1 MRLIQSHKPHKP
13 NKLLGSRQRNRNF
26 ACGLAAIS
34 LAIGSFQLRADHHE
48 EFEKVPLEEATIL
61 QIQSAMDAGTLTAE
75 ALVEMYLKRIEAYD
89 QKGPALNSMRYINPK
104 ALEVA
109 RALDCER
116 KEKGP
121 RSLLHGIPILPKDN
135 YDTYDMPTTG
145 GSKSLEGSYPLYDAF
160 TIRRLREQGAIILGK
175 TNLDEFNSGSSGT
188 SGLGGQ
194 VKNPYN
200 LNKSPGGS
208 SAGSGAA
215 IAAVFGQVG
224 LGTETGSSIRN
235 PSTKNNLVGIAS
247 TTGMVSR
254 YGILPSSILLDR
266 AGPMARNVTDAVIVF
281 HGMAGMD
288 VGDLITVQGLGHLPE
303 EGYLDHL
310 DPDGLKNARIGVL
323 RDNFGKD
330 PEDEEGLAVI
340 EKALEALDEA
350 GAILIDPA
358 PTGLDFFTI
367 LKDLRTGGAERK
379 EAMDLYLKN
388 RGPDAPVKSMADID
402 ASGLALGKLQKR
414 IKESLDS
421 GPMYFDE
428 DYIAFIRNRKAFQD
442 MLLDLYEKYDLDA
455 LVYPYQTKLEY
466 TLDVA
471 APEGGAV
478 EGASNYSTLG
488 RGTRISTTS
497 GFPGFT
503 IPAGFTESD
512 GMPIGL
518 EFLGKPYTEAKLIEL
533 TYAFEQA
540 TQHRRLPDT
549 TPSLGEFI
557 LVPAE

>member
-1 MRLIQSHKPHKP
+1 MKFSLLSDKALISKSLRGICFALAITQ
-13 NKLLGSRQRNRNF
+13 LALGSTS
-26 ACGLAAIS
+26 AL
-34 LAIGSFQLRADHHE
+34 ADHHE
-48 EFEKVPLEEATIL
+48 KFVEVPLEEATIL
-61 QIQSAMDAGTLTAE
+61 QIQSAMEAGTLTSE
-75 ALVEMYLKRIEAYD
+75 ALVGMYLKRIEAYD
-89 QKGPALNSMRYINPK
+89 QKGPALNAMRYVNPR
-104 ALEVA
+104 ALEIA
-109 RALDCER
+109 RELDCER

-121 RSLLHGIPILPKDN
+121 RGPLHGIPILPKDN

-145 GSKSLEGSYPLYDAF
+145 GSKTLEGSYPLYDAF
-160 TIRRLREQGAIILGK
+160 TIRRLREQGAVILGK

-247 TTGMVSR
+247 TTGMISR

-266 AGPMARNVTDAVIVF
+266 AGPMARSVTDAAIVF

-288 VGDLITVQGLGHLPE
+288 AGDLTTIQGLGHLPE
-303 EGYLDHL
+303 EGYLDYL
-310 DPDGLKNARIGVL
+310 DPHGLKNARIGVL

-330 PEDEEGLAVI
+330 AEDEEALVVI
-340 EKALEALDEA
+340 EKALEDLDEA
-350 GAILIDPA
+350 GAIMIDPL
-358 PTGLDFFTI
+358 PTGLDFFTL
-367 LKDLRTGGAERK
+367 LKDLRTGGVERK

-388 RGPDAPVKSMADID
+388 RGPDSPMKSMADIS
-402 ASGLALGKLQKR
+402 ASGLALGKLQKS
-414 IKESLDS
+414 ISKAVGS

-442 MLLDLYEKYDLDA
+442 VLIGLYEKYDLDA
-455 LVYPYQTKLEY
+455 IVYPYQTKPEY

-478 EGASNYSTLG
+478 EGAANYSVLG

-512 GMPIGL
+512 GMPVGL
-518 EFLGKPYTEAKLIEL
+518 EFLGLPYTEAKLIEL
-533 TYAFEQA
+533 TYSFEQA
-540 TQHRRLPDT
+540 TQHRKLPST
-549 TPSLGEFI
+549 TPSFGEVI
-557 LVPAE
+557 LVPLEE